1 MPSADP
7 PVPVAAGRRL
17 GLRLAALLLTAP
29 LPLVGLALPSSAQA
43 QPLIPKIESMCPL
56 GYVDLFNGFCSTLG
70 EPSPNLARR
79 GSDGCPSGWTNVG
92 GGYCRRK

>member
-1 MPSADP
+1 MPSDHP
-7 PVPVAAGRRL
+7 LR
-17 GLRLAALLLTAP
+17 LRLAVLMLT
-29 LPLVGLALPSSAQA
+29 LPLALGGLGLPSPAQA
-43 QPLIPKIESMCPL
+43 QQVIPKIESMCPL